1 MACII
6 CILQI
11 ILPIAFVLHCCCPFS
26 VLDVLD
32 DKNINSSS
40 ITSVFPSLQYAC
52 TNVAKERNKMD
63 KGLYLSEK

>member
-1 MACII
+1 
-6 CILQI
+6 
-11 ILPIAFVLHCCCPFS
+11 

-32 DKNINSSS
+32 DKNINSLS

>member
-1 MACII
+1 LYYTAFAAGHPYANKEGI
-6 CILQI
+6 
-11 ILPIAFVLHCCCPFS
+11 PIKKYKL
-26 VLDVLD
+26 LDVLD
-32 DKNINSSS
+32 DKNINSLS